1 MYRVDLY
8 IDGQKADLFQDEGI
22 EMNLSVQNIKDISK
36 VFGDFTQSFTIPASP
51 INNGIF
57 KHYYNVDVF
66 GGFDAKLRVD
76 AFIEVNNNLFRD
88 GVLELEGVQMKSG
101 EPYAYNVGFYSNVT
115 SLKDKFGEDNL
126 NVLDLSAQDHTYND
140 TNIQA
145 GINSYVSG
153 TDNAV
158 IYPLITPVT
167 RWYYD
172 SQGSHGDGNIHW
184 HNDPDHGVFYYDLKP
199 AVKLKKIIDAI
210 ETKYGIEFQS
220 DFFDSADFGKL
231 FMWCHRRAGYMFKDQ
246 PNGFPPQVINFVS
259 NTTGDYDLTT
269 QKYTITAAQETELRV
284 TYSVTTSDDYK
295 IVVYVNDE
303 LYTSREHSGNVT
315 NETIL
320 LGTLEVG
327 DTVQMRFAPPT
338 DWDASVVSIGTI
350 SVDVEYFYLSTW
362 NLGDSVSKIGQS
374 ISSTVV
380 IADQLPEQKISDFIG
395 SIVRAFNLVIVPTG
409 NGKYDIEPLDDW
421 YAEGTTRDVTEYID
435 TEEVTIRKP
444 QMYRRINFGYSET
457 GAILG
462 EEYRLQNDIGYG
474 DLRADFSFDGEE
486 FDIEVGFDNMLFER
500 LTDVYTGSGN
510 VGLTELNIGQCVTR
524 EEEPYIGNPIIFYAA
539 GNLRVALANHWSY
552 TNMSGNAVEKQD
564 MWLIS
569 NTNSDTVTSVT
580 KTINFGT
587 EVDPYHLQAFNT
599 GLYNT
604 YWKDYITD
612 LYNTS
617 RRVFQY
623 KGQLPLGV
631 MLALKI
637 NDKLTIGER
646 NYIINQMKL
655 NLSTGEAQLELL
667 NDV

>member
-22 EMNLSVQNIKDISK
+22 EINLSVQNIKDISK

-126 NVLDLSAQDHTYND
+126 NVLDLSAQNHTYND
-140 TNIQA
+140 TNIET
-145 GINSYVSG
+145 GINNYVSG

-172 SQGSHGDGNIHW
+172 SQGSHGDGNIHY

-284 TYSVTTSDDYK
+284 TYSVTSSDDYK

-395 SIVRAFNLVIVPTG
+395 SLVRAFNLVIVPTG

-500 LTDVYTGSGN
+500 LTDVYTNG

-552 TNMSGNAVEKQD
+552 TNMSGNAVQKQD

-569 NTNSDTVTSVT
+569 NTNSDTVASVT

-612 LYNTS
+612 LYDAS
-617 RRVFQY
+617 RRVFMF

>member
-22 EMNLSVQNIKDISK
+22 EINLSVQNIKDISK

-126 NVLDLSAQDHTYND
+126 NVLDLSAQNHTYND
-140 TNIQA
+140 TNIET
-145 GINSYVSG
+145 GINNYVSG

-172 SQGSHGDGNIHW
+172 SQGSHGDGNIHY

-284 TYSVTTSDDYK
+284 TYSVTSSDDYK

-395 SIVRAFNLVIVPTG
+395 SLVRAFNLVIVPTG

-500 LTDVYTGSGN
+500 LTDVYTNG
-510 VGLTELNIGQCVTR
+510 VGLTMLNIGQCVTR

-552 TNMSGNAVEKQD
+552 TNMSGNAVQKQD

-569 NTNSDTVTSVT
+569 NTNSDTVASVT